1 MLVFCSYKYNSLAQC
16 LEKPTSSLTPQLLI
30 PFNNST
36 KKGWCDF
43 HKRWELV
50 TIGQD
55 NKMYFSC
62 GLLVPSNIGLEKK
75 WNKNQYEF
83 FIDTDNFVIRVNERW
98 SWIDVHENQIYSTQK
113 LCSKIID
120 FNQGKISHPK
130 NFDIEQLPSTVN
142 QILMDIILK
151 LFKKLYGIELHIE
164 NAPFS
169 NFVKYPFCPQFYEIE
184 NRVDNVKFFN
194 FRGDSNLFK
203 DFCRLVQIK
212 ETKQLRK
219 NFHKNP
225 KSILLHA
232 MAQYIGFT
240 NADATKIFV
249 SNEDIYKFFVEDELL
264 RFSIKRRSIYVCRFF
279 SVLDGLRLWVQ
290 NARTDK
296 SETVVAKRLV
306 KFFKNANINVVFDA
320 IDIYYHN
327 ARNLPVAFHERIL
340 KEGFTLQMHDQLIQ
354 YFERDDEM
362 GIGFLSNEE
371 KVANRKIE
379 YDDDVLKFED
389 YVEGISNLKIKE
401 DYESVKQ
408 NRLMMLKAQQKQT
421 DNLNY
426 YNADETIVSDDF
438 EDDEV
443 LNNFEMEDLFEYEKV
458 ENEQAPIETGYELG
472 KDIMKKGNNDSYFF
486 ALPRDTD
493 ELYEISTHMRNC
505 VGYLYRNK
513 TVNKECIIVVLI
525 KDRKMKACFEIKQN
539 PKTFYYEIVQAS
551 GPGNAKINRKYMYAI
566 EEWKKKHNL
575 KGEIRFNL

>member
-1 MLVFCSYKYNSLAQC
+1 MRKTVEFN
-16 LEKPTSSLTPQLLI
+16 LT
-30 PFNNST
+30 
-36 KKGWCDF
+36 
-43 HKRWELV
+43 
-50 TIGQD
+50 
-55 NKMYFSC
+55 
-62 GLLVPSNIGLEKK
+62 
-75 WNKNQYEF
+75 
-83 FIDTDNFVIRVNERW
+83 
-98 SWIDVHENQIYSTQK
+98 
-113 LCSKIID
+113 
-120 FNQGKISHPK
+120 
-130 NFDIEQLPSTVN
+130 
-142 QILMDIILK
+142 
-151 LFKKLYGIELHIE
+151 
-164 NAPFS
+164 
-169 NFVKYPFCPQFYEIE
+169 
-184 NRVDNVKFFN
+184 
-194 FRGDSNLFK
+194 
-203 DFCRLVQIK
+203 
-212 ETKQLRK
+212 
-219 NFHKNP
+219 
-225 KSILLHA
+225 
-232 MAQYIGFT
+232 
-240 NADATKIFV
+240 
-249 SNEDIYKFFVEDELL
+249 
-264 RFSIKRRSIYVCRFF
+264 
-279 SVLDGLRLWVQ
+279 
-290 NARTDK
+290 
-296 SETVVAKRLV
+296 KRLV

-362 GIGFLSNEE
+362 GIGFSSNEE

-513 TVNKECIIVVLI
+513 AVNKECIIVVLI